1 MDTFSRSEKKKYL
14 LTLATVGLFIMMAF
28 TVIHF
33 IPETQGDDGETE
45 VEALDTRAGR
55 VTGTKNFWEGD
66 YHESFTYDNTIGTS
80 VTSAYFGWATTVADL
95 NGDGYDDIAISAPMV
110 GSVYIF
116 FGMKTIGYALTQA
129 NADVT
134 ITNSI
139 TYYGYSLATGD
150 VDGDGIADLLIG
162 SPYSSSYLGEAHL
175 FWGRTTW
182 KESYS
187 RPDITFKGE
196 DGYTSDYFGRAVYIS
211 DVDNDGFEDLIIA
224 EPYFMEYLY
233 PNYENYNGY
242 STRIYYNYTGLCFI
256 FFGKVRS
263 EWTKST
269 VDANAGDWD
278 VRIKG
283 YMPFY
288 YSYGYYRYC
297 WMGYS
302 YGGALHSGN
311 FNGDDYNDIVIGSY
325 QSYGY
330 EYMYYAG
337 STFLITGRSR
347 AEWLQNN
354 GNYDMLAM
362 MGDYVCFSTAQ
373 SYSYYGYNPRLF
385 DIDND
390 GYDDLLIATNQGD
403 GEISVFWGRSNMTGL
418 LSETRGTYPFGGNM
432 VLIPDH
438 RDMIIKGFSGG
449 QTDSIWAADFD
460 QDGYDDLMLGGWA
473 ASNSNGEARAGKV
486 GIMYGRDRAD
496 WSATMNAQDDCELI
510 FEGHAGEQLGDD
522 SSNSLGAGDFDA
534 DGIPDFLMGA
544 LLTNG
549 LGGAYIYL
557 SEDPVVEG
565 DGFALEDGSGLN
577 GKVVAAQSGG
587 IPKEETRA
595 LLDDGS
601 YTFNVTYN
609 NSWSPLAMQ
618 EFRLNIILKGNYFGL
633 VYTVAYAP
641 SNDTFYFLSNPASGM
656 MISPRSHITI
666 HSDVRASIVF
676 NVIFMLSFPSQDP
689 VDIRMVLDKGPG
701 DIEYYYED
709 MFRVETDFVLNVP
722 DITVMNGDE
731 RVSRGSYL
739 PFMNTLN
746 VTAGTIVYQD
756 TDVPV
761 HPDFYFI
768 RLFDSYDRVYDV
780 YADRGEPVQIDL
792 PVDTIRSGEYLFEMG
807 IIMTEYSAPYSQAK
821 TIIPSFFVVFDM
833 DGPDIPLNVQ
843 FRADSLLDPEGR
855 WDNDPEVFVT
865 WDGAFDKQVGVNSY
879 GYIVNGPQDP
889 EGFAYN
895 NEGVTN
901 DKFLTFD
908 DFVDI
913 GPYTLEIWGIDMLG
927 NLGRSVMRTLVIDTE
942 APSIENHYPSYQGG
956 VWFNSKEAT
965 VEISV
970 MDDKLSL
977 MAPSLDLNTLEY
989 VVVGQ
994 ELSAAP
1000 EEGWT
1005 SASYNVISTRIM
1017 DEKANGGKLVRT
1029 TLSVLVEVKEGKN
1042 NYLWWRVA
1050 DQADNMGVTTIV
1062 DVEGPILEYEA
1073 LLEANTTLDPNEKEE
1088 LLVEFRMIKEQEA
1101 ISKNPANIW
1110 ADITK
1115 LTYSDA
1121 MPVDVQENNIVEAS
1135 VIITD
1140 LLSHVDGSSI
1150 QYSYARDGLQNYGG
1164 WISAMIIT
1172 DEREIVA
1179 ETVTPML
1186 FEPGSTNYIRWRAM
1200 DVAGNGYT
1208 YSEDIPIIIVP
1219 RLPNNPPTAII
1230 STPGMEEVFNT
1241 QERIEFSA
1249 ADSRDPDENDV
1260 IFFSWI
1266 LANKSVISEAESF
1279 SMDARDLGEGT
1290 HVITLYVSD
1299 GTFTIMD
1306 TISIYVKLH
1315 PDEVDT
1321 DGDGIPDGTD
1331 DDDDNDGL
1339 LDTEEVKKGTDPK
1352 LADSDR
1358 DGVNDKLD
1366 PEPLNSKV
1374 TRVDETKDE
1383 LTYWQVFYGIIILA
1397 ALIIF
1402 LGAMLVMKRRSLQD
1416 KNRIE
1421 RAVIMEGKLVERYEA
1436 LTGIESTLLP
1446 SVKEF
1451 GMTLPPVAAQHVTNI
1466 NAAEKAEELIKT
1478 PSLPAPTGKEEAP
1491 AQDTTE
1497 EAAPPITAP
1506 ETASAP
1512 VTPAPAAPKV
1522 ERSVRRRRTTTEE
1535 PKAAGAIPS
1544 PEELTATAALP
1555 GGAPPAENTAP
1566 AQPTMTSCDLCG
1578 SSIEVPLGATSA
1590 ECPLCGEKKNL

>member
-1 MDTFSRSEKKKYL
+1 SGEASFAD
-14 LTLATVGLFIMMAF
+14 
-28 TVIHF
+28 
-33 IPETQGDDGETE
+33 GD
-45 VEALDTRAGR
+45 
-55 VTGTKNFWEGD
+55 W
-66 YHESFTYDNTIGTS
+66 HESFSYIPAEGSAATKGYFGTS
-80 VTSAYFGWATTVADL
+80 VATGDV
-95 NGDGYDDIAISAPMV
+95 NGDGYDDVIIAAPQAN
-110 GSVYIF
+110 SVFVF
-116 FGMKTIGYALTQA
+116 FGMKTIGYELTQE

-134 ITNSI
+134 FSSSAL
-139 TYYGYSLATGD
+139 YYGKGLAVND
-150 VDGDGIADLLIG
+150 VDADGIDDILIG
-162 SPYSSSYLGEAHL
+162 SYTANTYTGEAHL
-175 FWGRTTW
+175 YWGRTDW

-187 RPDITFKGE
+187 KPDITFKGE
-196 DGYTSDYFGRAVYIS
+196 KGYSSYTYFGFNVWIG
-211 DVDNDGFEDLIIA
+211 DVDNDGYGDILVASPQYYERVYA
-224 EPYFMEYLY
+224 YEYWEGSSCML
-233 PNYENYNGY
+233 
-242 STRIYYNYTGLCFI
+242 YYNYTGLTHI
-256 FFGKVRS
+256 FFGKARAD
-263 EWTKST
+263 WTKTT

-283 YMPFY
+283 WMPIDYFY
-288 YSYGYYRYC
+288 YSSYPYHYRRAY
-297 WMGYS
+297 MGMYA
-302 YGGALHSGN
+302 GQAIHTGN
-311 FNGDDYNDIVIGSY
+311 FNGDDYNDIVVGSY
-325 QSYGY
+325 QSYNY
-330 EYMYYAG
+330 PRIYSAG
-337 STFLITGRSR
+337 AVWMIPGRSR
-347 AEWLQNN
+347 ADWLKDGGRLDLMKKQGEYALFTTTTNN
-354 GNYDMLAM
+354 A
-362 MGDYVCFSTAQ
+362 
-373 SYSYYGYNPRLF
+373 YYGMNPRLE
-385 DIDND
+385 
-390 GYDDLLIATNQGD
+390 DLDGD
-403 GEISVFWGRSNMTGL
+403 GLDDFISCDKLENGHAYVVWGTTNMTTL
-418 LSETRGTYPFGGNM
+418 LTNTRGSFPTGGHMN
-432 VLIPDH
+432 
-438 RDMIIKGFSGG
+438 IISDVADIVIDGFKESG
-449 QTDSIWAADFD
+449 TCAVWVDDFD
-460 QDGYDDLMLGGWA
+460 QDNKNDLLIGGPGGIHE
-473 ASNSNGEARAGKV
+473 NGAVGTV
-486 GIMYGRDRAD
+486 GIIYGGDKTFWGTSKNLDDDAD
-496 WSATMNAQDDCELI
+496 WKVT
-510 FEGHAGEQLGDD
+510 GEVGDAMP
-522 SSNSLGAGDFDA
+522 STNWGGSLYSGDLNA
-534 DGIPDFLMGA
+534 DGYPDILIGCA
-544 LLTNG
+544 GWNADKGRVYAYLT
-549 LGGAYIYL
+549 
-557 SEDPVVEG
+557 EDPFVEG

-577 GKVVAAQSGG
+577 GDVLAAQSGG
-587 IPKEETRA
+587 IPKEDTRA
-595 LLDDGS
+595 MENDGS

-633 VYTVAYAP
+633 VYTVAYSP
-641 SNDTFYFLSNPASGM
+641 SNDTFYFRSNPVEGM
-656 MISPRSHITI
+656 MISPKSHITI
-666 HSDVRASIVF
+666 HSAVRASVVF

-701 DIEYYYED
+701 NIEYFFED
-709 MFRVETDFVLNVP
+709 MFRVESDFVLNVP

-731 RVSRGSYL
+731 QVSRGSYL

-768 RLFDSYDRVYDV
+768 RLFDSYDRVYDI

-843 FRADSLLDPEGR
+843 FRADSILDPEGR

-879 GYIVNGPQDP
+879 GYVVNGPQDT
-889 EGFAYN
+889 EGFAYF
-895 NEGVTN
+895 NEGTTN
-901 DKFLTFD
+901 DKVLTFD

-927 NLGRSVMRTLVIDTE
+927 NRGRSVMRTLVIDTE
-942 APSIENHYPSYQGG
+942 IPLIENHYPSYMGG
-956 VWFNSKEAT
+956 VWFNSKEVT
-965 VEISV
+965 VEISI
-970 MDDKLSL
+970 MDNKLSL
-977 MAPSLDLNTLEY
+977 MAPSLDLDTLEY
-989 VVVGQ
+989 VVVDQ

-1000 EEGWT
+1000 EEGWS
-1005 SASYNVISTRIM
+1005 SAGYNVISTRIM
-1017 DEKANGGKLVRT
+1017 EERPNGGKQVKT
-1029 TLSVLVEVKEGKN
+1029 TISVLVEVKEGKN

-1050 DQADNMGVTTIV
+1050 DQADNMGITTTV
-1062 DVEGPILEYEA
+1062 DVEGPVLEYEA
-1073 LLEANTTLDPNEKEE
+1073 LLEANTTLDPNQKEE
-1088 LLVEFRMIKEQEA
+1088 LLAEFRMIKEQEA
-1101 ISKNPANIW
+1101 ISKNPSNVW

-1121 MPVDVQENNIVEAS
+1121 TPSEIQENNIVEAS

-1208 YSEDIPIIIVP
+1208 YSEDIPIIIIP

-1249 ADSRDPDENDV
+1249 EGSMDPDENDV

-1266 LANKSVISEAESF
+1266 LANKSIISDSESF
-1279 SMDARDLGEGT
+1279 SMDARDLGEGI

-1299 GTFTIMD
+1299 GTFTMMD
-1306 TISIYVKLH
+1306 SISIYVKLH

-1339 LDTEEVKKGTDPK
+1339 LDTDEDKKGTDPK

-1366 PEPLNSKV
+1366 PEPLNNGV
-1374 TRVDETKDE
+1374 TRVDETKNE

-1402 LGAMLVMKRRSLQD
+1402 LGAMLVLKRRSLQER
-1416 KNRIE
+1416 NRIE

-1478 PSLPAPTGKEEAP
+1478 PSLPAPTEKENTPAPETVQEEAP
-1491 AQDTTE
+1491 A
-1497 EAAPPITAP
+1497 PAP
-1506 ETASAP
+1506 ETAPAP
-1512 VTPAPAAPKV
+1512 VTPAPAVPKP
-1522 ERSVRRRRTTTEE
+1522 ERSVRRRRTTTEKPE
-1535 PKAAGAIPS
+1535 ATGQAPGAIPS
-1544 PEELTATAALP
+1544 PEELIATAALP
-1555 GGAPPAENTAP
+1555 EGAPPAEEAAP

-1578 SSIEVPLGATSA
+1578 SSIEVPPGATSA